1 MCLVVDQLHN
11 CNATNI
17 YTVIY
22 TIQMMF
28 KEQPLDFICNI
39 MLIFIHAFILCQ
51 QQKGGM
57 D

>member
-1 MCLVVDQLHN
+1 MCVVVDQLHN

-28 KEQPLDFICNI
+28 KEKPFDIICNI